1 MASVNKGV
9 LNEILTSYKT
19 KATIE
24 QAKQLAGFVLLF
36 GGDVM
41 TIPSEDCFVFLTV
54 DNGNYVLLTT
64 TSRAYYKLSY
74 LEEID
79 VNQLLSKFQNQMGVN
94 HVRP

>member
-1 MASVNKGV
+1 MQ
-9 LNEILTSYKT
+9 SYKT

-41 TIPSEDCFVFLTV
+41 
-54 DNGNYVLLTT
+54 N
-64 TSRAYYKLSY
+64 KLSR

-79 VNQLLSKFQNQMGVN
+79 VNQLLSEFENQMGVN